1 MSKISDIEV
10 FDIGIHR
17 YRSQN
22 SDIEVKTSISV
33 YTDIEVNS
41 FDIGKNFDI
50 GIYRYRSSK
59 LRYREIF
66 DIVTYRYRSSDL
78 RYRQIFDIVTYR
90 YRSSELRYRSLMLFH
105 EVRYRSFELRYRSS
119 ISYPISK
126 LFFRTSISKF

>member
-1 MSKISDIEV
+1 MSKIFDIEV

-22 SDIEVKTSISV
+22 SDIEVKTSILV

-50 GIYRYRSSK
+50 GIYRYRSFK

-66 DIVTYRYRSSDL
+66 DIVTYRYRSSKL
-78 RYRQIFDIVTYR
+78 RYMQIFDIVTCR
-90 YRSSELRYRSLMLFH
+90 HRRSKLRYRSLMLFR
-105 EVRYRSFELRYRSS
+105 EVLYRGF
-119 ISYPISK
+119 
-126 LFFRTSISKF
+126 

>member
-22 SDIEVKTSISV
+22 FDIEVETSISV

-50 GIYRYRSSK
+50 GIK
-59 LRYREIF
+59 LRYRKIF

-78 RYRQIFDIVTYR
+78 RYRQIFDIVAY
-90 YRSSELRYRSLMLFH
+90 
-105 EVRYRSFELRYRSS
+105 
-119 ISYPISK
+119 
-126 LFFRTSISKF
+126 